1 MRRAALSAEPAAA
14 SVNIVTSKPI
24 GQSATIAPA
33 PVAPAQHVQPA
44 QPVAAP
50 SQEELLRT
58 ALQSASRELIEKIAW
73 EVVPQLAETIVREEL
88 ERLIKAR
95 GGQ

>member
-1 MRRAALSAEPAAA
+1 MAPAVRMPTPQHQP
-14 SVNIVTSKPI
+14 S
-24 GQSATIAPA
+24 IAPA
-33 PVAPAQHVQPA
+33 PVAPAQQVQPA